1 MTETLERNTS
11 YSRVTTENGAT
22 TVETFQFDEAG
33 NLIEQTSQ
41 ADFFGRGRYDYKNVI
56 RNTYDDENRLIET
69 VNEDDN
75 TNDGVVDNRI
85 TDKFV
90 YDDRGN
96 IVLSEHVSD
105 WGADSYPEYR
115 AVYEDTYNE
124 ENQLVKTVSS
134 YFNEA
139 STEGVRIDT
148 EWFTYSD
155 AGYLERI
162 KYDFQTDGT
171 IDKVVEYIDTLMV

>member
-1 MTETLERNTS
+1 MTETPERNTS

-33 NLIEQTSQ
+33 NLVEQTSQ

-56 RNTYDDENRLIET
+56 TNTYDDENRLVET
-69 VNEDDN
+69 VNSDDN
-75 TNDGVVDNRI
+75 NNDSVVDNRVS
-85 TDKFV
+85 DKFT

-105 WGADSYPEYR
+105 YGADGYPEYR

-124 ENQLVKTVSS
+124 NNQLVKTISR
-134 YFNEA
+134 YENQGDAALF
-139 STEGVRIDT
+139 RMDT

-162 KYDFQTDGT
+162 KYDFFSDST